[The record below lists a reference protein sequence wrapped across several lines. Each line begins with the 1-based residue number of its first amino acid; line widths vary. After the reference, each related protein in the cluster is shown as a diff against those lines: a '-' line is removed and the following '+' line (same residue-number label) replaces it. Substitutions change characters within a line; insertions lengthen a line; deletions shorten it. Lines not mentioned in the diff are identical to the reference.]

1 MAYMYA
7 HPPQDSVL
15 DERRFTLSEG
25 LLEYQ
30 GRKVLYHYA
39 EATYVTFCTGSGTP
53 WVGSISVK
61 GYVVR
66 WKYGTNDK
74 GEALSEIEP
83 ITDPKE
89 QREISGLLWPSAN
102 DCSRVNF
109 QSVA

>member
-1 MAYMYA
+1 MAYVYA

-66 WKYGTNDK
+66 WRYGMNDK

-83 ITDPKE
+83 ITDAVE
-89 QREISGLLWPSAN
+89 QREISGLLWPGIS
-102 DCSRVNF
+102 DSSRVSF
-109 QSVA
+109 QSVI

>member
-1 MAYMYA
+1 MAYVYA
-7 HPPQDSVL
+7 HPPQDSLL
-15 DERRFTLSEG
+15 DEKRFTLSEG
-25 LLEYQ
+25 LCEYQ

-39 EATYVTFCTGSGTP
+39 EATYVTFCTGTGAP

-66 WKYGTNDK
+66 WKYGANDK
-74 GEALSEIEP
+74 GEDLSEIEP
-83 ITDPKE
+83 ITDKNEQKE
-89 QREISGLLWPSAN
+89 IASLLWPSAN